1 MGSALTTTSQAFIA
15 SDRGCLPALVAAALA
30 GNVAGTAQSTTAQ
43 LFLGSQA
50 GGSSTGVVQDY
61 VSLTDSLCLRY
72 GTCCNTDLCNTGS
85 NKYSFNPFNLFLV
98 LASVF
103 LAKYIF

>member
-1 MGSALTTTSQAFIA
+1 M
-15 SDRGCLPALVAAALA
+15 PALVAGSL
-30 GNVAGTAQSTTAQ
+30 GTAGTAGTDQATNAQ

-50 GGSSTGVVQDY
+50 AATSTGVLLDY

-72 GTCCNTDLCNTGS
+72 GTCCNTDLCNFS
-85 NKYSFNPFNLFLV
+85 NKNSFNPFNLFLV

>member
-1 MGSALTTTSQAFIA
+1 LTA
-15 SDRGCLPALVAAALA
+15 DALA
-30 GNVAGTAQSTTAQ
+30 TQVAFTPQSTTVQ
-43 LFLGSQA
+43 MLLGSQA
-50 GGSSTGVVQDY
+50 ATSATGVLQDY
-61 VSLTDSLCLRY
+61 LALSDSLCLRY

>member
-1 MGSALTTTSQAFIA
+1 M
-15 SDRGCLPALVAAALA
+15 PALVAAALA
-30 GNVAGTAQSTTAQ
+30 GNVAGTDQSTTAQ

-50 GGSSTGVVQDY
+50 PGTSTGVLQDY

-72 GTCCNTDLCNTGS
+72 GTCCYTDLCNSS

>member
-1 MGSALTTTSQAFIA
+1 MVAGSLGT
-15 SDRGCLPALVAAALA
+15 
-30 GNVAGTAQSTTAQ
+30 AGTAGTDQATNAQ

-50 GGSSTGVVQDY
+50 AATSTGVLLDY

-103 LAKYIF
+103 LTKYIF

>member
-1 MGSALTTTSQAFIA
+1 LNTDALTA
-15 SDRGCLPALVAAALA
+15 
-30 GNVAGTAQSTTAQ
+30 AGTYSAQSTTAQ
-43 LFLGSQA
+43 MLLGSA
-50 GGSSTGVVQDY
+50 ATSVSATAVLQDFL
-61 VSLTDSLCLRY
+61 SFGDSLCLRY

>member
-1 MGSALTTTSQAFIA
+1 LADGALGT
-15 SDRGCLPALVAAALA
+15 
-30 GNVAGTAQSTTAQ
+30 AGTTGADQDTTAQ
-43 LFLGSQA
+43 LLLGSQA
-50 GGSSTGVVQDY
+50 TTGTSTGVLQDFL
-61 VSLTDSLCLRY
+61 SLGDNLCLRY

>member
-1 MGSALTTTSQAFIA
+1 
-15 SDRGCLPALVAAALA
+15 LPALIAAALA
-30 GNVAGTAQSTTAQ
+30 GNIAGTDQSTTAQ

-50 GGSSTGVVQDY
+50 AGTSTGVLQDY
-61 VSLTDSLCLRY
+61 LALSDSLCLRY

-103 LAKYIF
+103 LTKYIF